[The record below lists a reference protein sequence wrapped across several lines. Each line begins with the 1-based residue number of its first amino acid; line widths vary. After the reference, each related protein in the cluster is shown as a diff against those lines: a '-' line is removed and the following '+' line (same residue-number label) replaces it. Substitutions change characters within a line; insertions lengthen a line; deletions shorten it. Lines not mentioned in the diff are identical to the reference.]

1 MHEPVHE
8 SQPDAPRAASLAE
21 PPWTTLPPSPPTPIP
36 LGPALVADSLCRGP
50 EKRTMHKL
58 EVQIG
63 NSGSKEED
71 VMSATSVGTIV
82 KKSVGWSIGLS
93 VLMILAGFLAI
104 AVPQAAGIAV
114 NLLVAWLLVFSG
126 AAHLVFA
133 WHTRTTGGILWELL
147 LGILYIF
154 VGAYLLFRPVAGLAS
169 LTLALAIYL
178 FAEGVLELI
187 LSFRLRPMP
196 GSGWL
201 LFDGIITLILGVMI
215 WRTWPSSTEW
225 VIGTLVG
232 ISMLFSGI
240 SRLMLSLAAR
250 RLVAKL
256 A

>member
-1 MHEPVHE
+1 
-8 SQPDAPRAASLAE
+8 
-21 PPWTTLPPSPPTPIP
+21 
-36 LGPALVADSLCRGP
+36 
-50 EKRTMHKL
+50 
-58 EVQIG
+58 
-63 NSGSKEED
+63 
-71 VMSATSVGTIV
+71 MSATTAGTIV

-93 VLMILAGFLAI
+93 VLMIVGGFLAI
-104 AVPQAAGIAV
+104 AVPQVGGIAV
-114 NLLVAWLLVFSG
+114 NILVAWLLVFSG

-133 WHTRTTGGILWELL
+133 WHARTTGGMLWELL
-147 LGILYIF
+147 MGALYIF
-154 VGAYLLFRPVAGLAS
+154 IGAYLLFRPVAGLAS

-187 LSFRLRPMP
+187 LSFNLHPMA

-225 VIGTLVG
+225 VICTLVG

-240 SRLMLSLAAR
+240 SRLMLSLAAH
-250 RLVAKL
+250 RLVAKV